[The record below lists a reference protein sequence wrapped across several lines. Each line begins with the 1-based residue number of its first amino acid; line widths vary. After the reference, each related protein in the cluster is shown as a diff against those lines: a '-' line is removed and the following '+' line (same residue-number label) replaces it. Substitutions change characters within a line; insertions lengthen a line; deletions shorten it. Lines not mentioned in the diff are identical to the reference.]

1 MATVTSKGQITLPRE
16 VRDALGL
23 KAGSEVAFEITPDG
37 VRLRRCVM
45 RAQLGKWIG
54 CLPTTGEFADVDALM
69 DELRDA

>member
-37 VRLRRCVM
+37 VRLRRRVT
-45 RAQLGKWIG
+45 RAQLQKWVS
-54 CLPTTGEFADVDALM
+54 CLPATGEFSDVDALM
-69 DELRDA
+69 DDLREA

>member
-37 VRLRRCVM
+37 VRLRRRVT
-45 RAQLGKWIG
+45 RAQLEKWAG
-54 CLPTTGEFADVDALM
+54 YLPATGEFSDVDALM
-69 DELRDA
+69 DDLRDA